1 MDPACWRRVEGI
13 LESADERQ
21 GSEREAF
28 LAAACDGD
36 EELRREVAPCRSG
49 PNTRRLRLQAVAT
62 LRPPLQRISVSEPR
76 PRGAVTKTTLAPN
89 TVKPTSGWRPTWH
102 VR

>member
-49 PNTRRLRLQAVAT
+49 PNTRRLRLQAVA
-62 LRPPLQRISVSEPR
+62 LRPPLGSPLSQTA
-76 PRGAVTKTTLAPN
+76 GMVTNHTLYGEAHRMAAN
-89 TVKPTSGWRPTWH
+89 LACQVEW
-102 VR
+102 